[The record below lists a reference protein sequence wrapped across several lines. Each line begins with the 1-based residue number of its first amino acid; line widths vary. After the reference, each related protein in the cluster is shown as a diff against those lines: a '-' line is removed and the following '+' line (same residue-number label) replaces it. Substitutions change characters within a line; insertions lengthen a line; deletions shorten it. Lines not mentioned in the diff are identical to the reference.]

1 MNNHVFQDGQPL
13 YNQARSFEYAF
24 PMDDHS
30 WSAYQGLVDTMDL
43 NQQRRST
50 TALPSVD
57 SSLLFPY
64 FTGSSKGFRSTS
76 QLLPSEQQGI
86 NVPCIGVQDFEQYS
100 HDANSIWTTEFPTF
114 QRQQLQPGSGVS
126 FPSDLETWLISQSVS
141 LPSEPWDN
149 VPSIAMEL
157 ESVSSNPS
165 LPMHSHELTQP
176 LPQAYAHKFPTRT
189 NETLHI
195 DQWNDSGSSPT
206 DSWDSEAIGY
216 TRWDFT
222 NMLPHENPVY
232 KSASINSRKDLQCWD
247 HGCQGRAFSSR
258 SNLRRHQRE
267 QDARVKLLP
276 CPFCGT
282 TFYRKWTRD
291 QHVAR
296 MSCKKSDRY
305 ILALEASLSRLT
317 HDHGLMRSA
326 DFHDTA
332 VAGQE

>member
-1 MNNHVFQDGQPL
+1 MNNYVFQDDQPL
-13 YNQARSFEYAF
+13 YNQGRSFEYAL

-43 NQQRRST
+43 NQQRRPA

-64 FTGSSKGFRSTS
+64 FTDSSKGLRSTS
-76 QLLPSEQQGI
+76 QLLQSEQQGN
-86 NVPCIGVQDFEQYS
+86 NVPCTGVQDFEQFS
-100 HDANSIWTTEFPTF
+100 HDANSIWTTEFPKF
-114 QRQQLQPGSGVS
+114 QRQQLQAGSGVS

-141 LPSEPWDN
+141 LPNEPWDN
-149 VPSIAMEL
+149 DPSITMRL

-165 LPMHSHELTQP
+165 LPMHSHELAQP
-176 LPQAYAHKFPTRT
+176 LPQAYAHGFPTCT
-189 NETLHI
+189 TETLPI

-216 TRWDFT
+216 TSLDFT
-222 NMLPHENPVY
+222 KMLPHENPVY
-232 KSASINSRKDLQCWD
+232 KSASINSRKDLRCWD

-282 TFYRKWTRD
+282 NFYRKWTRD

-305 ILALEASLSRLT
+305 ILALEAYLSRLT
-317 HDHGLMRSA
+317 HDHGLMTSA
-326 DFHDTA
+326 NFHNTA
-332 VAGQE
+332 VASQE